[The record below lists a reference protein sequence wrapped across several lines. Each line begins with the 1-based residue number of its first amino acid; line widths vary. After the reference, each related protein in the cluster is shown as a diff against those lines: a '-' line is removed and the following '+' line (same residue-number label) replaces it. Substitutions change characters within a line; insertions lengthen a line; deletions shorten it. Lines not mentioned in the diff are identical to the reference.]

1 MRSTD
6 FRLVDFKG
14 TNPDSIPRRRTSIHK
29 YLIAFPI
36 LALTLAGSPASAKG
50 DVASAPTNYEMVE
63 APTAYTLMHG
73 GYDCV
78 TRLYENGG
86 LFLRANVGFQDFFM
100 FGFSGNATNV
110 IGQGTIQVE
119 TPRLALKFK
128 ILDQKVAPVAL
139 AVAWDDR
146 GYGSEAGGRFY
157 PGLQKGFY
165 AVVSHEFSQL
175 GFLQLH
181 GGLNAVSF
189 DRFDSSR
196 DLGFFG
202 GASFAVAPPLAFNLE
217 LDKVLSSFW
226 QFNANVVFN
235 VDNPLRV
242 GLDFRDINNGAA
254 FSRIVRVQY
263 VGFF

>member
-6 FRLVDFKG
+6 APVIDINPLNSTIKENRRLPVKLSKLFIMLLLVFAV
-14 TNPDSIPRRRTSIHK
+14 P
-29 YLIAFPI
+29 LVW
-36 LALTLAGSPASAKG
+36 AKG
-50 DVASAPTNYEMVE
+50 DVVAGPTNYEMVE
-63 APTAYTLMHG
+63 APTAYTLAHG
-73 GYDCV
+73 GYDFV
-78 TRLYENGG
+78 TKLYENGG

-110 IGQGTIQVE
+110 IGQGTIQIQ
-119 TPRLALKFK
+119 TPRLFLKFK
-128 ILDQKVAPVAL
+128 VLDQKTAPMAL

-146 GYGSEAGGRFY
+146 GYGTEVAGRFT

-165 AVVSHEFSQL
+165 SVISREFPEL

-181 GGLNAVSF
+181 GGFNAVKF
-189 DRFDSSR
+189 DNFNASQ
-196 DLGFFG
+196 DLGAFLG
-202 GASFAVAPPLAFNLE
+202 TSFAVAPPLAFNFE
-217 LDKVLSSFW
+217 LDKLFTNYW

-242 GLDFRDINNGAA
+242 GFDFRDINNGVA

>member
-1 MRSTD
+1 MLI
-6 FRLVDFKG
+6 LVLG
-14 TNPDSIPRRRTSIHK
+14 
-29 YLIAFPI
+29 A
-36 LALTLAGSPASAKG
+36 SPVLAKG
-50 DVASAPTNYEMVE
+50 DLAAAPTNYEMVE
-63 APTAYTLMHG
+63 APTAYILMHG
-73 GYDCV
+73 GYDCI

-110 IGQGTIQVE
+110 IGQGTIQIQR
-119 TPRLALKFK
+119 PRLALKFK
-128 ILDQKVAPVAL
+128 ILDQKSSPVAL

-146 GYGSEAGGRFY
+146 GYGAEAAGRFY

-165 AVVSHEFSQL
+165 GVVSHEFTQL
-175 GFLQLH
+175 GFLQVH
-181 GGLNAVSF
+181 GGVNAVSF
-189 DRFDSSR
+189 DQFDSSR
-196 DLGFFG
+196 DLGFFT

-217 LDKVLSSFW
+217 LDKILSNSW

-242 GLDFRDINNGAA
+242 GLDFRDINNGNA